1 MALSCPCPRTK
12 SRRRTRSRRCRRL
25 GQVGRHVRRQA
36 ERLGDEVRGHRGSR
50 PAGAEPAG
58 GTRPAWHVTTVG
70 KEVGWVGSWGSG
82 CCCPCPPS
90 SPQTRPPPAHSASQ
104 PVRCC
109 SSSSAAAPAAPPL
122 RPQNG
127 RSAPLGACVLV
138 SVSVY
143 VMQLTASEWCFES
156 VLLAE
161 RSFFFIHVQHLLS
174 SPFNIALRCVQSKSV
189 M

>member
-1 MALSCPCPRTK
+1 
-12 SRRRTRSRRCRRL
+12 
-25 GQVGRHVRRQA
+25 
-36 ERLGDEVRGHRGSR
+36 
-50 PAGAEPAG
+50 
-58 GTRPAWHVTTVG
+58 
-70 KEVGWVGSWGSG
+70 
-82 CCCPCPPS
+82 
-90 SPQTRPPPAHSASQ
+90 
-104 PVRCC
+104 VRCC